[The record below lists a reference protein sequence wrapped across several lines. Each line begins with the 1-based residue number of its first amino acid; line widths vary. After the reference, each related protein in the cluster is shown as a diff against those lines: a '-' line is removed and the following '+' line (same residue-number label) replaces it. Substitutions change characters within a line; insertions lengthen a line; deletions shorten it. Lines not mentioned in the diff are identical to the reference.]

1 MEAMPIM
8 KQIIDANKMLFD
20 NTVDIMVKGQEQADA
35 AIDTMLDSSARFS
48 NETKQTMAQWAK
60 LTQKGC
66 DDLKAITDKG
76 LQTVQQMFNL

>member
-1 MEAMPIM
+1 MEVTPIM
-8 KQIIDANKMLFD
+8 KQYMDANKMIFD
-20 NTVDIMVKGQEQADA
+20 NTMDFVAKGQEQAEA

-60 LTQKGC
+60 LTKKGC

-76 LQTVQQMFNL
+76 LQTVQQLFNF